1 MFFSL
6 NSNNENIQRD
16 RRNESWDN
24 YVYMARMRDPQRQA
38 LFEELLTRE
47 VYRAAWNYSWRLCN
61 RREDAEDLL
70 QEALVH
76 ALRKLDQLKD
86 RAMFKSWLMSIVRTR
101 FLNTLRAQKARP
113 QTVEEMPHL
122 GGTEGPGSGG
132 MSPELMTAMLKLPD
146 NQREILEMYYMD
158 GLGMEEVGQVLGI
171 ASSVVRQRLFRAR
184 RAIRKLILEAVGAGK
199 GNGMAKSRLSE

>member
-1 MFFSL
+1 MP
-6 NSNNENIQRD
+6 
-16 RRNESWDN
+16 
-24 YVYMARMRDPQRQA
+24 RMRDPQREE
-38 LFEELLTRE
+38 LFEQFLTQD

-76 ALRKLDQLKD
+76 ALRKLEQLKD
-86 RAMFKSWLMSIVRTR
+86 RAMFKSWLLSIVRTR
-101 FLNTLRAQKARP
+101 FLNGLRAQKARP

-122 GGTEGPGSGG
+122 GGEEGPGFGG
-132 MSPELMTAMLKLPD
+132 LSPELLTAMLKLPE

-158 GLGMEEVGQVLGI
+158 GLNMDETGEVLGI

-184 RAIRKLILEAVGAGK
+184 RAIRRLLLDAVGARQGEK
-199 GNGMAKSRLSE
+199 MASTRPGE